1 MNYTNFS
8 IDRKTGMLVTT
19 SKTPKEGY
27 VENVYTVISTAEQ
40 KKNYKKSVESI
51 EGVLKFLGM
60 KTVKIGNNEV
70 ERVFIN
76 LQVDQENTYVLELDV
91 FTKSRS
97 IDDYVKALCQFI
109 AGLYSSK
116 GKKVNISANRT
127 AKDKK
132 DYLYRNIYFTVD
144 GQKLNWDFQLYGENS
159 PVPKAV
165 QVPDKVTKKLKWDF
179 SDVDAYFYEI
189 LKKYEVT
196 TSTASAA
203 SENSQ
208 SSSESVQEE
217 TDSSPNTQDNEDFND
232 LPF

>member
-40 KKNYKKSVESI
+40 KTNYKKSVESI

-76 LQVDQENTYVLELDV
+76 LQVDQENTHVLELDV
-91 FTKSRS
+91 FTKNRS
-97 IDDYVKALCQFI
+97 IDDYVKALCQHI
-109 AGLYSSK
+109 AGLHSSK

-196 TSTASAA
+196 AAASSTSTETA
-203 SENSQ
+203 Q
-208 SSSESVQEE
+208 PSSEQAHGEA
-217 TDSSPNTQDNEDFND
+217 DSQNEQDNQEFDD

>member
-27 VENVYTVISTAEQ
+27 VENVYVVVSTGEQ
-40 KKNYKKSVESI
+40 KTNYKKSVESI
-51 EGVLKFLGM
+51 EGTLKFLGM
-60 KTVKIGNNEV
+60 KTVKMGNNEV

-97 IDDYVKALCQFI
+97 IDDYVKALCQYI
-109 AGLYSSK
+109 AGLVSNK

-127 AKDKK
+127 TKDKK

-196 TSTASAA
+196 ATASSTS
-203 SENSQ
+203 SETAQ
-208 SSSESVQEE
+208 SSSEQAHGEA
-217 TDSSPNTQDNEDFND
+217 DSQNEQDNQEFDD